1 MAPKNCPLPT
11 THYLLPT
18 THCPLPTTHYPL
30 KTTHYDTFKKLS
42 GVDSLAKVNGLSQAD
57 LSAYLL
63 ISQRRDVWLN
73 LSNAKS
79 GSEHSG
85 KHSGRPITEHNGGIP
100 SILGDS
106 QRFFS
111 GIADFDSFISEL
123 GLSDSKKF
131 KQFVDELRRS
141 RKDAEWLA
149 EIAFTKELTTNHY
162 SLSTYFRI
170 FGHLGTNK

>member
-1 MAPKNCPLPT
+1 M
-11 THYLLPT
+11 
-18 THCPLPTTHYPL
+18 
-30 KTTHYDTFKKLS
+30 
-42 GVDSLAKVNGLSQAD
+42 AKVNGLSQAD

-149 EIAFTKELTTNHY
+149 EIAFTKELTTTHY
-162 SLSTYFRI
+162 PLPTKSCGPDRNRTCILSSGDLRSIHSTTGPSQKKPI
-170 FGHLGTNK
+170 

>member
-1 MAPKNCPLPT
+1 M
-11 THYLLPT
+11 
-18 THCPLPTTHYPL
+18 
-30 KTTHYDTFKKLS
+30 
-42 GVDSLAKVNGLSQAD
+42 AKVNGLSQAD
-57 LSAYLL
+57 LSAYLI

-85 KHSGRPITEHNGGIP
+85 KHSGRPITKYNGGIP

-123 GLSDSKKF
+123 GPSDSKKF

-149 EIAFTKELTTNHY
+149 EIAFTKEITTTH
-162 SLSTYFRI
+162 
-170 FGHLGTNK
+170 